1 MFRGS
6 MVALI
11 TPMAVDGGIDEQVLK
26 RLVQWHLE
34 QGTDALV
41 PVGTTGESPTLD
53 MAEHCQVIRWV
64 VDECNG
70 QIPVIAGA
78 GANATREAIELAR
91 CAMHG
96 GADACL
102 TVTPYYNK
110 PTQEGLYQHFAAVAD
125 AVPLP
130 HILYN
135 VPGRTGVDL
144 LPDTVVRLAEISNI
158 VGLKEAT
165 GSVERAEEI
174 VDRCG
179 ERLDVFSGNDDTG
192 LALMQV
198 GARGIIS
205 VTANLAP
212 AKMHRMCSAALDGNW
227 DEADRLN
234 TELDDL
240 HRALFSESNPIPV
253 KWAMHEL
260 GLAPPGIRLPLT
272 PLSEPYH
279 ETVRAAMRSA
289 GILHG

>member
-11 TPMAVDGGIDEQVLK
+11 TPMQADGALDEQTLR

-53 MAEHCQVIRWV
+53 MDEHCQVIRWV
-64 VDECNG
+64 VEECG
-70 QIPVIAGA
+70 GRIPVIAGA
-78 GANATREAIELAR
+78 GANATSEAIDLAR
-91 CAMHG
+91 CAMHA
-96 GADACL
+96 GADGCL
-102 TVTPYYNK
+102 SVTPYYNK
-110 PTQEGLYQHFAAVAD
+110 PTQEGLYRHFAAIAD

-144 LPDTVVRLAEISNI
+144 LPETVVRLAEISNI
-158 VGLKEAT
+158 VGVKEAT
-165 GSVERAEEI
+165 GDVARAEEI
-174 VDRCG
+174 GQRCG
-179 ERLDVFSGNDDTG
+179 EKIDVFSGNDDTG
-192 LALMQV
+192 LALMKA
-198 GARGIIS
+198 GAHGVIS
-205 VTANLAP
+205 VTANVAP
-212 AKMHRMCSAALDGNW
+212 AEMHRLCSAALAGAW

-234 TELDDL
+234 SRLDPL
-240 HRALFSESNPIPV
+240 HRALFVESNPIPV

-272 PLSEPYH
+272 PLSEDHH
-279 ETVRAAMRSA
+279 ETVRAALRNA